1 MKESTAKE
9 KILKNIRNGLIQTS
23 AVPCNENIDLENQ
36 IFVQSEDEIDITFAK
51 EFVKNG
57 GKFIYC
63 ENFNEFTE
71 EFTTLMSREDFTS
84 KEILCKQNDASKI
97 LIQAGIDYI
106 STTKESTKIDIGI
119 CNCEYLIS
127 RTGTIIVS
135 SGIEDSVK
143 ILSLSEIAIVIA
155 TPSQIIPDIK
165 ISMQKLQDKYKN
177 LPSVI
182 NYVSGPTLHYCFEN
196 KPSQG
201 VGVKEL
207 YLILIDNM
215 Y

>member
-36 IFVQSEDEIDITFAK
+36 IFVQSEDE
-51 EFVKNG
+51 
-57 GKFIYC
+57 
-63 ENFNEFTE
+63 
-71 EFTTLMSREDFTS
+71 
-84 KEILCKQNDASKI
+84 
-97 LIQAGIDYI
+97 
-106 STTKESTKIDIGI
+106 IDIGI